1 MPNLRA
7 VKMMYV
13 LLKYLHFIGILALFS
28 SIALEH
34 TLLKREMNSA
44 EFARLS
50 TIDLVY
56 GVSAV
61 LVLLAGLVL
70 WLVVSKPS
78 EFYSLNPVFHVKVS
92 LFVLVGLIS
101 IYPTVYFL
109 KNRKHSAPMISVPK
123 SIIMAVR
130 MELLLLLVIP
140 LLAVLMAQGYGL
152 A

>member
-1 MPNLRA
+1 M
-7 VKMMYV
+7 
-13 LLKYLHFIGILALFS
+13 S
-28 SIALEH
+28 S
-34 TLLKREMNSA
+34 T

-50 TIDLVY
+50 TIDLDNC
-56 GVSAV
+56 VSAF
-61 LVLLAGLVL
+61 LVLLAGLVI
-70 WLVVSKPS
+70 WLVVGKPS

-140 LLAVLMAQGYGL
+140 LLAVLMAQIGR
-152 A
+152 AHV